1 MDIHLVTSICILKT
15 YYFWNLFV
23 SLLYRYDCGGGGGR
37 GEGGNGGDGLNRM
50 LGMKP
55 SAGDWHDY
63 KKYRCIS
70 PVSGI
75 KKIHVEDDRFD
86 FKSEHFLSDRFG
98 II

>member
-1 MDIHLVTSICILKT
+1 M
-15 YYFWNLFV
+15 
-23 SLLYRYDCGGGGGR
+23 
-37 GEGGNGGDGLNRM
+37 GEGGNGGDGLNGI

-75 KKIHVEDDRFD
+75 KKIYVEDDRFD
-86 FKSEHFLSDRFG
+86 FKSEHFLSDRFR
-98 II
+98 IILRYQVVVFFDKMASI

>member
-1 MDIHLVTSICILKT
+1 MV
-15 YYFWNLFV
+15 
-23 SLLYRYDCGGGGGR
+23 GG
-37 GEGGNGGDGLNRM
+37 EGNGGDGLSRIPW
-50 LGMKP
+50 MKP

-75 KKIHVEDDRFD
+75 KKIYAENNRFD
-86 FKSEHFLSDRFG
+86 FKSEYFLSDRFG